1 MTIFKILS
9 AHKNVLNNFMIEYFD
24 KTKTGTTPA
33 YFIFLQDQ
41 IETRFS
47 YYEKLTDFSFYQ
59 KLTVFFSNLVS

>member
-1 MTIFKILS
+1 MTIKIFK

-24 KTKTGTTPA
+24 RKKTGTTPA

-47 YYEKLTDFSFYQ
+47 YYEKLTD
-59 KLTVFFSNLVS
+59 LVFIKH